1 MIKYV
6 WHLIQEMVAFGK
18 WAAQS
23 TYIIFQE
30 KKKKISKNLP
40 KIHFPFINLI
50 ASAKK
55 ALIIY
60 IIQLHII
67 HVV

>member
-1 MIKYV
+1 M
-6 WHLIQEMVAFGK
+6 
-18 WAAQS
+18 AAQS

-30 KKKKISKNLP
+30 KKKKIFSKNLP